1 MKSINTPHGTID
13 FPTFMP
19 VTTFGDKFPLDKL
32 VQPYLK
38 RMSSCLMVSHYYA
51 QEMKNRPSMPIF
63 IDSGGFASL
72 FEGSEIIDYGEYA
85 TIKTKEGD
93 EIHPLPVLKFQEH
106 MADMGATLDF
116 IIPPDLAET
125 EAKRRQ
131 ELTIKNAKYVLSQR
145 SNDNFILYGSLQCWD
160 ETSAIYCAKQYVGM
174 GFSAIAIGGMVP
186 HAKNPE
192 YIKKI
197 VRAVRRTAP
206 DCLIHVFGIGNVNL
220 LPELIECGADSFD
233 SSSYVRQA
241 INARVSDNKTMSGV
255 HANCYA
261 ALKEL
266 SLINKSIDKASTK
279 DITHIPNYQL
289 CHNIISVNNIQ

>member
-1 MKSINTPHGTID
+1 MKSINTAHGTIN

-51 QEMKNRPSMPIF
+51 QEMKKRPSMPIF

-72 FEGSEIIDYGEYA
+72 FEGAEIIDYGEYA

-93 EIHPLPVLKFQEH
+93 EIHPLSVLKFQEH

-116 IIPPDLAET
+116 IISPDIDEC

-145 SNDNFILYGSLQCWD
+145 NSDGFILYGSLQCWD
-160 ETSAIYCAKQYVGM
+160 ESSAVYCAKQYVNL
-174 GFSAIAIGGMVP
+174 GFKAIAIGGMVP
-186 HAKNPE
+186 HAKDPE

-197 VRAVRRTAP
+197 VRAVRSTAP
-206 DCLIHVFGIGNVNL
+206 DCLIHVFGIGNKAL
-220 LPELIECGADSFD
+220 IPELIKLGVDSFD
-233 SSSYVRQA
+233 SSSYIRQA
-241 INARVSDNKTMSGV
+241 ISSRLVEGKTMSGV
-255 HANCYA
+255 HANIYS
-261 ALKEL
+261 ALEDL
-266 SLINKSIDKASTK
+266 SSINKAVNMTSTK
-279 DITHIPNYQL
+279 DITNMPNYKL
-289 CHNIISVNNIQ
+289 CIISSE